1 MGFADETAE
10 HTESAS
16 IDPINFQQ
24 KEDAYTIELQGAA
37 NYMGVNNT
45 VSNKLWEAE
54 KVSEPPLQENIAPAS
69 S

>member
-1 MGFADETAE
+1 MGFIDDTEP
-10 HTESAS
+10 TESAS

-24 KEDAYTIELQGAA
+24 REDAYTIELQGAA

-45 VSNKLWEAE
+45 VGNKLWEAE
-54 KVSEPPLQENIAPAS
+54 KVNEPLQENIAPAS